1 MDKPSTIRASVGSA
15 LVGAANPLKSM
26 VASLSFRRNNNR
38 PEEIGARSMFQP
50 VGTSDG
56 VEKSC
61 RFGLSSSDV
70 AHRVRSRRSAE
81 WIGSDSVSCA
91 VLMENPVARDQARH
105 VRVGDREG
113 FSSP

>member
-15 LVGAANPLKSM
+15 LVEAANPLKSK
-26 VASLSFRRNNNR
+26 VASLSSRRNNNR

-56 VEKSC
+56 KEKSC
-61 RFGLSSSDV
+61 RFR
-70 AHRVRSRRSAE
+70 HRVRSRRFAE

-91 VLMENPVARDQARH
+91 VLMENPVGRDRAR
-105 VRVGDREG
+105 RVGVGDEEG